1 MFKNRNLIAKTTSR
15 ITGVTRLLTLRAFAE
30 EVKTEPTSD
39 NNGGSN
45 VDIAQLIAAARKEE
59 KDKLYPRI
67 TELENKVK
75 SLSSDVKEYLTRI
88 ANLTQELDEAKKNS
102 DTKEK
107 DTKISDLEKELADV
121 KAQLEK
127 APNEESIRESV
138 KAEYELKYYAEGLV
152 RDNKDKL
159 LSPYI
164 PNITGGTK
172 EEIDS
177 ALQKAIDDSTA
188 LKKELGID
196 PDEKGKGKK
205 KKEEKDDDNKGGK
218 RPPKQQHKSL
228 DDSEEFEYSIE
239 EIQNLDPAS
248 PEYAEFRKKIGLK

>member
-30 EVKTEPTSD
+30 EVQTEPTSD
-39 NNGGSN
+39 NNGGSS

-88 ANLTQELDEAKKNS
+88 ANLTKELDEAKKNS

-188 LKKELGID
+188 LKKELGIEID
-196 PDEKGKGKK
+196 DKGKNKK
-205 KKEEKDDDNKGGK
+205 KKEEKADDKGGN

-228 DDSEEFEYSIE
+228 EDSEKFDYSIE
-239 EIQNLDPAS
+239 DIQNLDPAS